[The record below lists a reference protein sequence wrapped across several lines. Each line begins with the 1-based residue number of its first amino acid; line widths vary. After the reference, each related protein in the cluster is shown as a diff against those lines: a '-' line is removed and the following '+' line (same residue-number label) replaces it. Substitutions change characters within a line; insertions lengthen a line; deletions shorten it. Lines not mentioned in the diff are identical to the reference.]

1 LNLNIKDVV
10 NSTEDFDRNMKTQV
24 RDNIISSLSKV
35 SVSDLSSISM
45 WANVL
50 PTVTGSLNELSPN
63 SVVKF

>member
-1 LNLNIKDVV
+1 MNLNIKDVV